1 MGGGRFEDLYST
13 LPPVGEWATV
23 PHCHA
28 DAWLLIV
35 GWNFGTNRISPHKA
49 SCHILNM
56 EPETVIQ
63 YRDCFPPLLPI
74 SLSLYLTMP
83 SFFAPSQFLSSFS
96 FSLDPKSSANNVSE
110 KCVKSD

>member
-1 MGGGRFEDLYST
+1 MGGGRFEDLYGT

-63 YRDCFPPLLPI
+63 YRDCFPPPP
-74 SLSLYLTMP
+74 LSLNA
-83 SFFAPSQFLSSFS
+83 FFLR
-96 FSLDPKSSANNVSE
+96 SLPVFVFFQLLFGS
-110 KCVKSD
+110 

>member
-28 DAWLLIV
+28 DAALLIV

-49 SCHILNM
+49 SCHLLNM

-63 YRDCFPPLLPI
+63 YEDCFPPP
-74 SLSLYLTMP
+74 SLSMP
-83 SFFAPSQFLSSFS
+83 SLFAPSQFLSSFN
-96 FSLDPKSSANNVSE
+96 FSVDPKSSANNVS
-110 KCVKSD
+110 

>member
-56 EPETVIQ
+56 EPKLLFNTEIVSL
-63 YRDCFPPLLPI
+63 PP
-74 SLSLYLTMP
+74 SLSMP

-96 FSLDPKSSANNVSE
+96 FSLDPKPSANNVSE
-110 KCVKSD
+110 KSVKSD